1 MTGPI
6 RSSTDERVADSFIE
20 SPTRANKT
28 AQEVYLVNPQDIS
41 GGSGGLNP
49 NLEVRNAG
57 EIISALKCVYSFDA
71 NTVKVASS
79 SNTLPEAMAFGV
91 AITSA
96 NTNESMQLQ
105 TYGTLRDTSFTF
117 AANDQLYVG
126 SNGSITN
133 IPPVSGY
140 RTVIGISQGLG
151 SIFINIQETIVL

>member
-1 MTGPI
+1 MPI
-6 RSSTDERVADSFIE
+6 RSTTDERVTDSFIE

-41 GGSGGLNP
+41 GGSGGVNP

-57 EIISALKCVYSFDA
+57 ETISALKCVYSFDA

-79 SNTLPEAMAFGV
+79 SNTLPEARAFGV

-105 TYGTLRDTSFTF
+105 TYGTIRDTSFTF
-117 AANDQLYVG
+117 AANDQLYVS

-133 IPPVSGY
+133 VAPVTGY
-140 RTVIGISQGLG
+140 RTAIGISQGFG
-151 SIFINIQETIVL
+151 SIFINIQEPIIL

>member
-41 GGSGGLNP
+41 GGVNP

-126 SNGSITN
+126 INGSITN

-151 SIFINIQETIVL
+151 SIFINIQETILL